1 MFELIFIWFVINSDD
16 NLPLRKTLKM
26 YDLVTLVTSG
36 LNDNIK
42 FYCQVFL
49 GAWLCKLKP
58 HFFVLMDN
66 E

>member
-42 FYCQVFL
+42 FYCQVL
-49 GAWLCKLKP
+49 LEEWLCKLKP